1 MDWEFVGRREELA
14 SLVDRI
20 GTGSSVLLTGPLGV
34 GKTRLA
40 EEAQAGLADVH
51 HVERIIGSPSVRHI
65 PFGAVAH
72 LTGEAPMPDPTLLVA
87 FIAGTIRRRAHGLPV
102 AVVVDDI
109 DQVDDGTIALVQHLA
124 ANETIP
130 VLATAR
136 TERAGDPRVVTL
148 WKDGLVERVDI
159 GPLQRQDADHLTA
172 ALLGGPCT
180 VEVANE
186 VWRLAEGQPLMAREL
201 VWAALDQSTIVQR
214 EGVWTL
220 DGQLQVSQR
229 VTDLVRQR
237 TGDLE
242 PEELDGLRVVALC
255 EPVSLRS
262 ARAVASSAVLET
274 LETKNLLRVEA
285 GTEGPVLRSSHP
297 LVAEVTVTQMPVL
310 VRAATTARLAHE
322 LLESGAITPTD
333 ALRAAVWLLDAGES
347 PPPDVAVD
355 GARAA
360 LRNFDPTLAVR
371 LATAALDQADHQE
384 ANVLLGRA
392 HAAMGDAPQALEI
405 LHRAQDGATH
415 EGELAAAAIALAEV
429 HMFNL
434 GDAGPAVELL
444 ESTLEASTEPGPRAE
459 ISSHLMLAVGVVGD
473 FDLGLRIGPG
483 VVDQPD
489 LPEPAQLTSLMAF
502 TLTQSMTGKLD
513 AIEARLERAE
523 VLARRYAQLQPFAPD
538 QVGMNKVL
546 ALQALGRWIEADHV
560 AGGAVRSGTGLPGP
574 WLYLQA
580 ASRLYLG
587 DATGGLRLATEAC
600 ALLADLD
607 PLGLLPMGQGI
618 LGLFQAMHG
627 DIEAAMATIDEV
639 RRDPRGAQARVAV
652 WTDRAEAWATAV
664 GGDTDTAAELAR
676 KAGRSAIDATHYV
689 WGAYALHDAVRF
701 DRADLVVEDL
711 ATVRAPGRGPMVGL
725 LADHA
730 AVAAAGTADGFDEVR
745 TRFDACGATAMV
757 AECFAQAAHRTD
769 GAARAR
775 STHLALGCGRR
786 CPGLRSP
793 LLADLEPPLSDRQH
807 EVAMLAADDLS
818 SREIGERL
826 HVATRTVDNHLRA
839 AYAVFGIH
847 GRGDLADLFPS

>member
-1 MDWEFVGRREELA
+1 M
-14 SLVDRI
+14 
-20 GTGSSVLLTGPLGV
+20 
-34 GKTRLA
+34 
-40 EEAQAGLADVH
+40 
-51 HVERIIGSPSVRHI
+51 
-65 PFGAVAH
+65 
-72 LTGEAPMPDPTLLVA
+72 
-87 FIAGTIRRRAHGLPV
+87 
-102 AVVVDDI
+102 
-109 DQVDDGTIALVQHLA
+109 
-124 ANETIP
+124 
-130 VLATAR
+130 
-136 TERAGDPRVVTL
+136 
-148 WKDGLVERVDI
+148 
-159 GPLQRQDADHLTA
+159 
-172 ALLGGPCT
+172 
-180 VEVANE
+180 
-186 VWRLAEGQPLMAREL
+186 
-201 VWAALDQSTIVQR
+201 
-214 EGVWTL
+214 
-220 DGQLQVSQR
+220 
-229 VTDLVRQR
+229 
-237 TGDLE
+237 
-242 PEELDGLRVVALC
+242 
-255 EPVSLRS
+255 
-262 ARAVASSAVLET
+262 
-274 LETKNLLRVEA
+274 
-285 GTEGPVLRSSHP
+285 
-297 LVAEVTVTQMPVL
+297 VAEVTITQMPVL

-322 LLESGAITPTD
+322 LLESGAVTPTD

-371 LATAALDQADHQE
+371 LANAALDQADHQE
-384 ANVLLGRA
+384 AGVLLGRA

-405 LHRAQDGATH
+405 LHRAKDVATD
-415 EGELAAAAIALAEV
+415 ESEVVAAAIALAEV

-546 ALQALGRWIEADHV
+546 ALQALGRWIEADHF

-587 DATGGLRLATEAC
+587 DTTGGLRLATEAC
-600 ALLADLD
+600 ALLAELD

-627 DIEAAMATIDEV
+627 DTEAAMSTIDEV

-664 GGDTDTAAELAR
+664 GGDADTAAELAR

-701 DRADLVVEDL
+701 DRADLVVDDL
-711 ATVRAPGRGPMVGL
+711 AAVRAPGRGPMVGL

-730 AVAAAGTADGFDEVR
+730 TVAAAETVDAFDEVR
-745 TRFDACGATAMV
+745 DALRRVRRDRHGRRVLRSGRPPLGRCRPRPVHPPGADVRASMP
-757 AECFAQAAHRTD
+757 
-769 GAARAR
+769 GAAVPAPRRPGTAAVRPTAR
-775 STHLALGCGRR
+775 GGDAGRR
-786 CPGLRSP
+786 RPEQPGDRR
-793 LLADLEPPLSDRQH
+793 APPRCDP
-807 EVAMLAADDLS
+807 
-818 SREIGERL
+818 
-826 HVATRTVDNHLRA
+826 
-839 AYAVFGIH
+839 H
-847 GRGDLADLFPS
+847 GRQPSAGRLRRLRHPRPQRPRRPLPHLNAGPPIGNRPNEHTGA